1 MRPALKAF
9 LLSALVFP
17 GLGQLYKQDRRKG
30 IVLILLGNLL
40 LASVLLV
47 GVMALSQEYMTS
59 VYPEAITA
67 AKLRVLLLGV
77 LSRPLFYIPAG
88 IFLALWGF
96 AAADAALNASTL
108 CLCLSSLYLY
118 FSSPADQ
125 CHSHSASYPQ
135 QHQQRGRLGDV
146 DA

>member
-30 IVLILLGNLL
+30 IILILLGNLL
-40 LASVLLV
+40 LALVLLV
-47 GVMALSQEYMTS
+47 GVMALSQEYMTF

-67 AKLRVLLLGV
+67 AKLRVMLVGV
-77 LSRPLFYIPAG
+77 LSRPLFYIPSS

-96 AAADAALNASTL
+96 AAADAALSRVAPSEEEL
-108 CLCLSSLYLY
+108 
-118 FSSPADQ
+118 
-125 CHSHSASYPQ
+125 
-135 QHQQRGRLGDV
+135 
-146 DA
+146 